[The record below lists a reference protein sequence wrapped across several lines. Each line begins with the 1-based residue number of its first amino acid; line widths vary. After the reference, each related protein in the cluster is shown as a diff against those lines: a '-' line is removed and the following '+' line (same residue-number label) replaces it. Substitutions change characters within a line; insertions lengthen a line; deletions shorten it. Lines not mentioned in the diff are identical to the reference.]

1 MNDRLNPAIG
11 RRDLLRV
18 LTVGAGAV
26 AANAVPLGAASADT
40 FTDLQKTKPRYRE
53 TADVKAFYKV
63 NRY

>member
-1 MNDRLNPAIG
+1 MNDRLNPTIG

-18 LTVGAGAV
+18 MTVGAGAV
-26 AANAVPLGAASADT
+26 AASAVPLGGASADT
-40 FTDLQKTKPRYRE
+40 FTELQKTKPRYRK